1 MTKKPTTFALRG
13 AVCFS
18 TDSSHLT
25 CLEDAYL
32 VCQNGLTIGVYPQL
46 PEQFH
51 GIPCE
56 DFNYCLIVP
65 GMNDLHLH
73 APQYAFHGMYMDLE
87 LLDWLNTVT
96 FPEEA
101 RYADLNYAE
110 KAYSIFTDDIKH
122 SATTRASIFGTL
134 HVDATELL
142 MDLMEKTG
150 LKTFIGKVN
159 MDRNGSLALQEASAV
174 VSAKDTVRWLE
185 ETTGKYENVKPILTP
200 RFTPSCSDELMT
212 RLAEIQRT
220 YRLPVQSHLSEN
232 QGEIAWVKELCQG
245 TSFYGEAYDQFGLFG
260 GEQCPTI
267 MAHCVYS
274 SDAELSLMKERGV
287 FIAHCP
293 QSNTNLSSGIAPT
306 RRYIEEG
313 LHIGLGT
320 DIAGGHSLSMLRA
333 IADAIQVSKLRWRL
347 VDDSQKPLSLEEA
360 FYMATIGG
368 GSFFGKVGTFEK
380 GYQFDALVLDDSNLS
395 HPQEIS
401 SRDRLERL
409 VYLSDDRNLTA
420 KYVQG
425 QKVK

>member
-56 DFNYCLIVP
+56 DFNNCLIVP

-220 YRLPVQSHLSEN
+220 YRLPVQSHLP
-232 QGEIAWVKELCQG
+232 K
-245 TSFYGEAYDQFGLFG
+245 T
-260 GEQCPTI
+260 
-267 MAHCVYS
+267 
-274 SDAELSLMKERGV
+274 RGKS
-287 FIAHCP
+287 P
-293 QSNTNLSSGIAPT
+293 G
-306 RRYIEEG
+306 
-313 LHIGLGT
+313 
-320 DIAGGHSLSMLRA
+320 
-333 IADAIQVSKLRWRL
+333 
-347 VDDSQKPLSLEEA
+347 
-360 FYMATIGG
+360 
-368 GSFFGKVGTFEK
+368 
-380 GYQFDALVLDDSNLS
+380 
-395 HPQEIS
+395 
-401 SRDRLERL
+401 
-409 VYLSDDRNLTA
+409 
-420 KYVQG
+420 
-425 QKVK
+425 